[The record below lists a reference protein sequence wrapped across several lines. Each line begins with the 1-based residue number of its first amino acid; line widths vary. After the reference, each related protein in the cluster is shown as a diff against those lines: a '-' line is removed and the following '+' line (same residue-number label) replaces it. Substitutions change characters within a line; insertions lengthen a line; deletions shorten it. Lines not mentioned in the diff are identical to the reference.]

1 MENPWF
7 KRKGSLYIP
16 TSLVGWIFFILLLS
30 YWVYS
35 FIAIQRQSHSLKDT
49 LINFAFNALF
59 GYNVY
64 QFIAY
69 ISIKWFENSATKKV

>member
-7 KRKGSLYIP
+7 KRKGTLYIP
-16 TSLVGWIFFILLLS
+16 TSTVGWLFLILLLS

-49 LINFAFNALF
+49 LINFGFNALF
-59 GYNVY
+59 GFFVY
-64 QFIAY
+64 QLIAY
-69 ISIKWFENSATKKV
+69 ISIKWFKNSAAKKV